1 MLQRIKGDSRTHMIL
16 VVIRTSSREEHDIIE
31 SDRLCVTSYIT
42 KPVNFEECTEA
53 VRALGMYWVRRNQ
66 PPALAG

>member
-1 MLQRIKGDSRTHMIL
+1 MIL

-42 KPVNFEECTEA
+42 KPVDFEQFTEA
-53 VRALGMYWVRRNQ
+53 VRTLGMYWVLLNQ
-66 PPALAG
+66 PPTHAG